1 MTIATRSVATAAL
14 AAAVALAGYLHP
26 TALVGAGFVLVA
38 LLAVGWPWL
47 ARLPFPPGSSAVVGL
62 AGAGA
67 LYAVAFV
74 TASSD
79 LSALSIAMA
88 AALLLSFVN
97 ELLRRDGRVRMVE
110 SVSGTAAGSVI
121 ALTASGWAAADALT
135 GGTALVVTGAVA
147 LAVGAAVSALVLR
160 RWVSALVTV
169 ASAAGVG
176 ALVSIPLASFG
187 PAVGGLLGAAVGV
200 LVAAMDALFDGMPE
214 LRRRMPALAAVALPV
229 CVTGMV
235 LYVVGRVLV
244 R

>member
-14 AAAVALAGYLHP
+14 AAAVALAGFLSP
-26 TALVGAGFVLVA
+26 TALVVAAFVLVV
-38 LLAVGWPWL
+38 LLAIGWPWL

-67 LYAVAFV
+67 LYAVAFA
-74 TASSD
+74 TATSD

-88 AALLLSFVN
+88 AALLLCFVN

-110 SVSGTAAGSVI
+110 SVSGTAAGSAI

-135 GGTALVVTGAVA
+135 GGTALVVVGAIA
-147 LAVGAAVSALVLR
+147 LAVGSAVSAIALARWLSAVATVL
-160 RWVSALVTV
+160 A
-169 ASAAGVG
+169 AAGVG
-176 ALVSIPLASFG
+176 ALVGLPLSPVT
-187 PAVGGLLGAAVGV
+187 PAVGALLGGAVGV
-200 LVAAMDALFDGMPE
+200 LVASMDALFDGMPE
-214 LRRRMPALAAVALPV
+214 LRRRLPALAAIALPV